1 MRFLRQHDGRPRVMP
16 MDITSLVDVVFL
28 LIVFFLTTSS
38 LVEMSRAR
46 LDLPEE
52 QGEEEIASESP
63 GLVVNISA
71 DGAYIVENERV
82 TLARTV
88 EMVRAEIEKA
98 GGPAGVDLLLRAD
111 KYAPLVHLNAL
122 ARELVELGLASWR
135 MGTQLP
141 QGAGSPTGGTP

>member
-1 MRFLRQHDGRPRVMP
+1 MP

-52 QGEEEIASESP
+52 QGEEELLTETP
-63 GLVVNISA
+63 GLIVNIAA
-71 DGAYIVENERV
+71 DGTYIVENETV
-82 TLARTV
+82 TLARTI
-88 EMVRAEIEKA
+88 EMVRAEVEEA
-98 GGPAGVDLLLRAD
+98 GGPGSVDLLLRAD
-111 KYAPLVHLNAL
+111 RNAPLVHINDLAEAL
-122 ARELVELGLASWR
+122 VDLGLASWR

-141 QGAGSPTGGTP
+141 QGAAGVPQ